1 MRRTNVLQTDFFL
14 HYLFLLIGMMAVLL
28 ALTGLQG
35 CAAKDEKGSEI
46 REVDVLA
53 EEETSSDDGQADISP
68 QDENIYVYV
77 CGEVATPGVFELP
90 PDSRVFEAI
99 RAAGGMTGKAADSY
113 LNQAEKLTDGQQVY
127 VPSEKEL
134 SEKKLSEKEQAGT
147 IPSEEGASGK
157 TPAGIPEADDGKV
170 DLNTASKEELMTL
183 SGIGEVKAEAIIR
196 YREEK
201 GGFTSIEELKEIEG
215 IKDGVFGKVK
225 DQIKI

>member
-1 MRRTNVLQTDFFL
+1 MRRTNMLQTDFFL

-77 CGEVATPGVFELP
+77 CGEVTTPGGFELP

-99 RAAGGMTGKAADSY
+99 RAAGGMTEKAADSY

-134 SEKKLSEKEQAGT
+134 LEKEQAGT
-147 IPSEEGASGK
+147 IPSEEGTPGK
-157 TPAGIPEADDGKV
+157 TTAGIPEADDGKV